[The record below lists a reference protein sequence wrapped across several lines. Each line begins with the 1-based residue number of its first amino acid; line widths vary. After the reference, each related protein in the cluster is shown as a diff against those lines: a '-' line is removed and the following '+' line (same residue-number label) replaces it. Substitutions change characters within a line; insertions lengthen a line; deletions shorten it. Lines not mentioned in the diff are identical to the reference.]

1 MYYVNLSTGSLTD
14 STGTGRPTGSG
25 IPCFVNS
32 QIQEYTFR
40 LLAGFDLTGEF
51 FNAEFHLTG
60 STAFNS
66 RTPCFSSTGSVNAA
80 EGTITFAV
88 DTYTEQYLKEIH
100 HPDTAIFCDLTRR
113 GIDENRD
120 VRLALL
126 ICRADPRVW
135 IPGEPPA
142 ALESYY
148 TASQI
153 DSLLAPVVNCTTLM
167 PEPSLAVLGRVFIY
181 IGNEKTYHYGSSYIC
196 REDSGSFYW
205 EKVAG
210 GTDDTFSGSWG
221 IIEAAAKTLTPG
233 LPAEVS
239 VTASGPDN
247 AKNILFEF
255 AIPQGLPGE
264 KGDKG
269 DKGENGASG
278 EKGDKGDKGDK
289 GEDGADG
296 VSAYTVEEIL
306 EDTEVV
312 ISVCEAYK
320 LYRCGTISSL
330 TVETLGNGANDSTII
345 FTAGENFTAAFPE
358 ELSWVNTVTF
368 AANSKYV
375 IVICAGLAAAAEV
388 L

>member
-181 IGNEKTYHYGSSYIC
+181 IGNEKPYYYGSSYIC
-196 REDSGSFYW
+196 REDSGKFFW
-205 EKVAG
+205 EK
-210 GTDDTFSGSWG
+210 
-221 IIEAAAKTLTPG
+221 
-233 LPAEVS
+233 
-239 VTASGPDN
+239 
-247 AKNILFEF
+247 
-255 AIPQGLPGE
+255 
-264 KGDKG
+264 
-269 DKGENGASG
+269 
-278 EKGDKGDKGDK
+278 
-289 GEDGADG
+289 
-296 VSAYTVEEIL
+296 
-306 EDTEVV
+306 
-312 ISVCEAYK
+312 C
-320 LYRCGTISSL
+320 
-330 TVETLGNGANDSTII
+330 
-345 FTAGENFTAAFPE
+345 
-358 ELSWVNTVTF
+358 
-368 AANSKYV
+368 
-375 IVICAGLAAAAEV
+375 
-388 L
+388 

>member
-1 MYYVNLSTGSLTD
+1 MYYVNLSTGCLTD
-14 STGTGRPTGSG
+14 STGNGRPSGSG

-51 FNAEFHLTG
+51 FAGEFRLTG

-66 RTPCFSSTGSVNAA
+66 RTPCFSAVGTANAS

-113 GIDENRD
+113 GVDENSD

-135 IPGEPPA
+135 IPGVPPA

-148 TASQI
+148 TAAQI
-153 DSLLAPVVNCTTLM
+153 DSLLAPMVNCTTVL
-167 PEPSLAVLGRVFIY
+167 PEASLAVLGRVFIY
-181 IGNEKTYHYGSSYIC
+181 IGNEKPYYYGSSYIC
-196 REDSGSFYW
+196 REDAGKFYW

-210 GTDDTFSGSWG
+210 GTEGNISGGLG
-221 IIEAAAKTLTPG
+221 IIEAAAQTLEPG
-233 LPAEVS
+233 MPAAVS
-239 VTASGPDN
+239 VTANGPDN
-247 AKNILFEF
+247 ARNLLFEF

-264 KGDKG
+264 KGEKG
-269 DKGENGASG
+269 DSG
-278 EKGDKGDKGDK
+278 EKGDKGDKGDA
-289 GEDGADG
+289 GADG
-296 VSAYTVEEIL
+296 VSVYTVDETL
-306 EDTEVV
+306 DAADVV
-312 ISVCEAYK
+312 IEVCEAYK

-330 TVETLGNGANDSTII
+330 TVGALGNGADDSTII
-345 FTAGENFTAAFPE
+345 FTAAENFTAVFPE
-358 ELSWVNTVTF
+358 ELKWVNNANF
-368 AANSKYV
+368 AAHGTYV

-388 L
+388 C